1 MAAKRTHPL
10 LIRGEQ
16 ITEQMSAWRL
26 KDHPHT
32 VAGERRGF
40 EVRVYHYP
48 VQGWEPYLVT
58 MTSIKEGWVFGT
70 EFSPTEAAAE
80 SVALEMLSH
89 LTPDD
94 NNARR
99 RAPSSEASQLVQAEA
114 DRVEHLTGAL
124 FAAIESSGASYPQ
137 AKHALTRA
145 LGALIGANAQHEAD
159 RVAALSVANRVVADC
174 AESASLIAKYG
185 HRLRPWKSR
194 LN

>member
-1 MAAKRTHPL
+1 MAAKRIHPL

-26 KDHPHT
+26 KDHPHM

-48 VQGWEPYLVT
+48 AQGWEPYLVT

-70 EFSPTEAAAE
+70 EFSPTPAAAE
-80 SVALEMLSH
+80 SAALEMLSH
-89 LTPDD
+89 LTDD
-94 NNARR
+94 HDARR
-99 RAPSSEASQLVQAEA
+99 RAPNSEASQLVQAEA
-114 DRVEHLTGAL
+114 DRVEHLTGAI
-124 FAAIESSGASYPQ
+124 FAAIESAGASYPQ
-137 AKHALTRA
+137 AKHALVRA
-145 LGALIGANAQHEAD
+145 LGALIGANAQNDAD
-159 RVAALSVANRVVADC
+159 RAAALSVANRAIAGS

-185 HRLRPWKSR
+185 HRLRPIKTR

>member
-1 MAAKRTHPL
+1 MAAKRIHPL

-26 KDHPHT
+26 KDHPHM

-48 VQGWEPYLVT
+48 AQGWEPYLVT

-80 SVALEMLSH
+80 SAALEMLNH
-89 LTPDD
+89 LTDD
-94 NNARR
+94 HNARR
-99 RAPSSEASQLVQAEA
+99 RAPNSEASQLVQAEV
-114 DRVEHLTGAL
+114 DRIDHLTGAL
-124 FAAIESSGASYPQ
+124 FAAIESAGASYPL

-145 LGALIGANAQHEAD
+145 LGVLIGANAQNDDD
-159 RVAALSVANRVVADC
+159 RAAALSVANRAIAGC

-185 HRLRPWKSR
+185 HRLRPTKTP